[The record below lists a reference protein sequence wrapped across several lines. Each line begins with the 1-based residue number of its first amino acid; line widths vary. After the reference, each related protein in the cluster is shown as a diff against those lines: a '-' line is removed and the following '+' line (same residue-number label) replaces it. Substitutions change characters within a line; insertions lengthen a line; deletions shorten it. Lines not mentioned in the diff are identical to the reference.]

1 MRTVSS
7 ACSGGNRITE
17 FRLVKV
23 EDTYYIIWCQDFY
36 GASIGVAKTQRKT
49 GCIMSITT
57 CQ

>member
-23 EDTYYIIWCQDFY
+23 EDTGNIMLIWEL
-36 GASIGVAKTQRKT
+36 AKWNRQSFIQ
-49 GCIMSITT
+49 G
-57 CQ
+57 